1 MREYSQGEI
10 NLMVETYQKYF
21 RFLPG
26 IYRFL
31 YLGRKVHFNIFLS
44 FFIIGFIFFGLRNL
58 EFIKNTG
65 FPILMSCFLFYV
77 VLIIFGGIEHFT
89 KRIFYFFILRELKKA
104 GIELTQDGLLHYVAE
119 YFKQKE
125 TIN

>member
-10 NLMVETYQKYF
+10 NLMVATYQKYF

-26 IYRFL
+26 VYRFL
-31 YLGRKVHFNIFLS
+31 YLGRKVHFNIFLTL
-44 FFIIGFIFFGLRNL
+44 FIIAFLFFGFRNL

-65 FPILMSCFLFYV
+65 FPILMGCLFFYAI
-77 VLIIFGGIEHFT
+77 LIIVGGIEHFT

-104 GIELTQDGLLHYVAE
+104 GIELTRDGLLHYVAE
-119 YFKQKE
+119 SFKQK
-125 TIN
+125 